1 MKIMKKISAVLLAL
15 CLCAASLSMNVYA
28 ANGRISF
35 SDPETKVGDMVEV
48 KCVVKSTSGNL
59 GNVEVKL
66 SYDAAYLRFDGGD
79 GVTADGDGA
88 LTCTSSGGSAEVTF
102 NISFQALQEGSTKIS
117 VSNTSISSS
126 SGSSL
131 TLDQGNSTVKIG
143 AGDPSKIQQASTSSA
158 DDLEVEVNGVSYK
171 LTDNFADAD
180 IPSGYTRTQVPL
192 DGSDR
197 QMVVNE
203 SGTIYL
209 GYLLDA
215 DNLGDFFIYN
225 QDDAT
230 FAPYEEV
237 TISDTTSIVILSD
250 TSKVDLPDTYQEAK
264 LTLNDKEFPVWQDT
278 EHDGYYVLYAM
289 NNNGET
295 GYYQYDTVENTY
307 QRFEPSASESSEKKS
322 DGSLMG
328 KIRDF
333 IDNHLQLLVLIVGLG
348 GILILIILIVLAV
361 KLRNRNLELD
371 DLYDEYGIDLDEEEP
386 VKPQKT
392 SKKEKASAKNGL
404 RGKKK
409 YDEDDFD
416 DYEDDFDDYEDDF
429 EVDDLDEDDFDDYED
444 DYEEDDFD
452 VYGSSD
458 DDDDI
463 FSDKNLGRYDTR
475 NYQDSLPIS
484 GMDEDDDLSDL
495 LNDLSEGRRGHAEKD
510 DAFEVDF
517 IDLD

>member
-15 CLCAASLSMNVYA
+15 CLCATCFSMTAYA
-28 ANGRISF
+28 ADGRISF
-35 SDPETKVGDMVEV
+35 TDPETKVGDMVDV

-66 SYDAAYLRFDGGD
+66 KYDAAYLRFDSGD
-79 GVTADGDGA
+79 GVTADSDGA
-88 LTCTSSGGSAEVTF
+88 LTYKGNGGSAEASFTMK
-102 NISFQALQEGSTKIS
+102 FQALQEGSTKVEITGATIS
-117 VSNTSISSS
+117 DS
-126 SGSSL
+126 SGASL
-131 TLDQGNSTVKIG
+131 TLNQGNSSVKIG
-143 AGDPSKIQQASTSSA
+143 AGDPSKITQTTSAASA
-158 DDLEVEVNGVSYK
+158 GDVDVEVNGQSYK

-180 IPSGYTRTQVPL
+180 IPAGYSRTQVPL

-209 GYLLDA
+209 GYLMDSN
-215 DNLGDFFIYN
+215 NLGDFFIYN
-225 QDDAT
+225 QEDAT

-237 TISDTTSIVILSD
+237 SISDTTSIVILSD
-250 TSKVDLPDTYQEAK
+250 TSKVNLPKTYKEAK

-295 GYYQYDTVENTY
+295 GYYQYDTAENTY
-307 QRFEPSASESSEKKS
+307 QRFEASAADDSEDKA
-322 DGSLMG
+322 DNSLMG
-328 KIRDF
+328 KIRKFLDK
-333 IDNHLQLLVLIVGLG
+333 HLQLLVLVVGLG

-386 VKPQKT
+386 VEPV
-392 SKKEKASAKNGL
+392 SKKNKAAKDKSSKGK
-404 RGKKK
+404 GKKKK

-416 DYEDDFDDYEDDF
+416 DYEDDFDDDY
-429 EVDDLDEDDFDDYED
+429 DDFDDYED
-444 DYEEDDFD
+444 EYEDDEDTYDEDMFQTASFDVEEDD
-452 VYGSSD
+452 V
-458 DDDDI
+458 
-463 FSDKNLGRYDTR
+463 FSDKNLRKYDTKS
-475 NYQDSLPIS
+475 YQDSLPIS
-484 GMDEDDDLSDL
+484 DMTDGDDLDDL
-495 LNDLSEGRRGHAEKD
+495 LNSFSEHKKGHAEED
-510 DAFEVDF
+510 DAFKVDF